1 MVKFLDLKK
10 IHSTYKKELEKKASQ
25 IIGSGQYILGKEVED
40 FEKNFS
46 KFCGTKYCIGVGSG
60 LDALFLTFKSW
71 MELGFLSHGDE
82 VIVPSNTYIASILSI
97 SHAGLKPIL
106 VEPDIETYNISPKN
120 IEKALT
126 KKTKAILVVHLYGRA
141 VNFDP
146 ILKIAKENNLKIL
159 EDSAQAHGAK
169 SGNKFVGN
177 LGDAA
182 AFSFYPGKN
191 LGALGDAGAITTNKK
206 NLRDVVLSLRN
217 YGSKIKY
224 KNLYKGYNSRLDPIQ
239 AAFLNVKLKHLK
251 RENNIRKKI
260 ANFYCENIKNEY
272 ISLPEKP
279 KYSSNHVWHLFVI
292 RVKNRGKFLKH
303 LANNGIETIQ
313 HYPIA
318 PHHQKAYSEMKK
330 KQFKISEKIHKEVTS
345 LPIGPHLTLNE
356 IEKVTRVCND
366 YLN

>member
-1 MVKFLDLKK
+1 MIKFLDLKK

-25 IIGSGQYILGKEVED
+25 IIESGQYILGKEVED

-97 SHAGLKPIL
+97 SHAGLKPVL

-206 NLRDVVLSLRN
+206 NLRDIVLSLRN

-224 KNLYKGYNSRLDPIQ
+224 QNNYKGYNSRLDPIQ
-239 AAFLNVKLKHLK
+239 AAFLNVKLKYLT
-251 RENNIRKKI
+251 RENNFRKKT
-260 ANFYCENIKNEY
+260 ASFYNDNINNKY
-272 ISLPEKP
+272 ITLPKIP
-279 KYSSNHVWHLFVI
+279 TSSSDHVWHLYVV
-292 RVKNRGKFLKH
+292 RVKNRNKFLKH
-303 LANNGIETIQ
+303 LSRNGIETIQ

-318 PHHQKAYSEMKK
+318 PHHQKAYSELRKE
-330 KQFKISEKIHKEVTS
+330 QFKVSEKIHKEVTS
-345 LPIGPHLTLNE
+345 LPIGPHLSLKE
-356 IEKVTRVCND
+356 IKKVVRVCND
-366 YLN
+366 FS

>member
-1 MVKFLDLKK
+1 MIKFLDLKK
-10 IHSTYKKELEKKASQ
+10 INSNYKKELEKKASQ

-60 LDALFLTFKSW
+60 FDALFLTFKSW

-146 ILKIAKENNLKIL
+146 ILKISKENNLKIL

-206 NLRDVVLSLRN
+206 NLRDLVLSLRN

-224 KNLYKGYNSRLDPIQ
+224 QNNYKGYNSRLDPIQ
-239 AAFLNVKLKHLK
+239 AAFLNVKLKYLI
-251 RENNIRKKI
+251 RENNFRKKTASFYNDNI
-260 ANFYCENIKNEY
+260 NNKYITLPNFP
-272 ISLPEKP
+272 IS
-279 KYSSNHVWHLFVI
+279 SSGHVWHLYVV
-292 RVKNRGKFLKH
+292 RVKNRNKFLKH
-303 LANNGIETIQ
+303 LSRNGIETIQ

-318 PHHQKAYSEMKK
+318 PHHQKAYSELRKE
-330 KQFKISEKIHKEVTS
+330 QFKVSEKIHKEVTS
-345 LPIGPHLTLNE
+345 LPIGPHLSLKE
-356 IEKVTRVCND
+356 IKKVVRVCND
-366 YLN
+366 FS

>member
-1 MVKFLDLKK
+1 MIKFLDLKK

-60 LDALFLTFKSW
+60 FDALFLTFKSW

-146 ILKIAKENNLKIL
+146 ILKISKENNLKIL

-206 NLRDVVLSLRN
+206 NLRDLVLSLRN

-224 KNLYKGYNSRLDPIQ
+224 QNNYKGYNSRLDPIQ
-239 AAFLNVKLKHLK
+239 AAFLNVKLKYLI
-251 RENNIRKKI
+251 RENNFRKKT
-260 ANFYCENIKNEY
+260 ASFYNDNINNKY
-272 ISLPEKP
+272 ITLPKIP
-279 KYSSNHVWHLFVI
+279 ISSSGHVWHLYVV
-292 RVKNRGKFLKH
+292 RVKNRNKFLKH
-303 LANNGIETIQ
+303 LSRNGIETIQ

-318 PHHQKAYSEMKK
+318 PHHQKAYSELRKE
-330 KQFKISEKIHKEVTS
+330 QFKVSEKIHKEVTS
-345 LPIGPHLTLNE
+345 LPIGPHLSLKE
-356 IEKVTRVCND
+356 IKKVVRVCND
-366 YLN
+366 FS